1 MTKIRLV
8 QAFVLALEAI
18 TASLAEASS
27 MFFLLRNQGFCLAQR
42 QGYSRRKMVLHL
54 FRFSLGCLSVC
65 WSVGRFFKCHSCR
78 IWKSFAASQTL
89 KIYLQRMIHCVA
101 WNMGNAKMFPVHL
114 EISPWTD
121 FSRKL
126 QSFLP
131 VSGPTHSFSGFHR
144 LVDKLFDFKLKK
156 DPAEAILHPSFF
168 GTTRIFRK
176 QPGQR
181 MGWESLG
188 FVGEASSKGGRLVG
202 EAGRSSSPFFETVH
216 HFALW
221 HLTIGLSYLG
231 FLYWASFEVVPYRK
245 KVSDWLQGHL
255 EHLGPC
261 I

>member
-181 MGWESLG
+181 MG
-188 FVGEASSKGGRLVG
+188 
-202 EAGRSSSPFFETVH
+202 
-216 HFALW
+216 
-221 HLTIGLSYLG
+221 
-231 FLYWASFEVVPYRK
+231 
-245 KVSDWLQGHL
+245 
-255 EHLGPC
+255 
-261 I
+261 